1 MKNNKQSIFHKSK
14 ETVTYAEEMR
24 IILKGV
30 NIIMGVTCLHQCWPS
45 CLGMYCVDW
54 GTQTDAIYVIQ
65 KEPQRASTP
74 HACRWEKRKMTYSTK
89 CISTASPSILN
100 AQQLTLVTGEAPLSA
115 CTVFSSRFWC
125 YETKHQVSGVG
136 LPYKMIHI
144 WFLELCSSLKHI
156 KIWLEKKLS
165 CNLNWPLVSQRAWHV
180 AHDQM
185 TLYRRYIFIYTFL
198 APCKQTL
205 T

>member
-100 AQQLTLVTGEAPLSA
+100 AQQHNTGY
-115 CTVFSSRFWC
+115 W
-125 YETKHQVSGVG
+125 
-136 LPYKMIHI
+136 
-144 WFLELCSSLKHI
+144 WSSLIRLHSVLQQVPMLWDKTSSFRCWFALQNDSHMI
-156 KIWLEKKLS
+156 SW
-165 CNLNWPLVSQRAWHV
+165 A
-180 AHDQM
+180 M
-185 TLYRRYIFIYTFL
+185 
-198 APCKQTL
+198 
-205 T
+205 